1 MLKLK
6 CLLVGL
12 LSASFFLNVQAQAKK
27 FPAPAAADTI
37 TNPLKDDATA
47 AINGKKIYTQYCVAC
62 HGDKGKGD
70 GIAAP
75 GLSKPPADHSSAF
88 IQKQTDGA
96 LYWIITAGNNPMPA
110 YKTALTAAQRWETVN
125 YIRTLAKKSK

>member
-6 CLLVGL
+6 WVLV
-12 LSASFFLNVQAQAKK
+12 FFLSTPFCLSVQAQVKK
-27 FPAPAAADTI
+27 FPAPPAADTI
-37 TNPLKDDATA
+37 TNPLKGDAA
-47 AINGKKIYTQYCVAC
+47 AVADGKKIYTQYCVAC
-62 HGDKGKGD
+62 HGEKGKGD
-70 GIAAP
+70 GVASP

-96 LYWIITAGNNPMPA
+96 LFWIITAGNNPMPP
-110 YKTALTAAQRWETVN
+110 YKNVLTPAQRWATVN